1 MLARQVCDA
10 HGDTAHSVVSVGRAD
25 PSTSQ
30 AGHKVLRALHRVLH
44 RSPPA
49 IPSVP
54 KENQEQTWL
63 RQLPPEHTPTSE
75 GFAQPGAISVVPALP
90 RERERQERRN
100 SQSPPPAPQDQLW
113 QLFPIEPGT
122 ALQEKNREQKVGENP
137 SFQGKEG
144 NDQENR
150 KVSLVPNTRRPDL
163 TPPHC
168 PLPDRSARAG
178 HSFPGTAWHGGPS
191 PSLFLRRDPRTPGRA
206 GLRALCSPRAQHL
219 PGAGAPPAAGP
230 LAGLTA
236 LAHVA
241 AGANNGMALG
251 CRARHARPS
260 SSSSSPQRAL
270 PATGSWP
277 LSSTG
282 GRGIKKIL

>member
-1 MLARQVCDA
+1 MGIQLILW
-10 HGDTAHSVVSVGRAD
+10 S
-25 PSTSQ
+25 
-30 AGHKVLRALHRVLH
+30 LRAGQV
-44 RSPPA
+44 RSRHQPGWTQGAPGAAPLSLSHPPLF
-49 IPSVP
+49 
-54 KENQEQTWL
+54 L
-63 RQLPPEHTPTSE
+63 RKTRNKRGCSSSPRSTPPTSE

-90 RERERQERRN
+90 RGRARRERRN

-191 PSLFLRRDPRTPGRA
+191 PSLFPRRDPRTRGRT
-206 GLRALCSPRAQHL
+206 GLRA
-219 PGAGAPPAAGP
+219 
-230 LAGLTA
+230 
-236 LAHVA
+236 
-241 AGANNGMALG
+241 
-251 CRARHARPS
+251 
-260 SSSSSPQRAL
+260 
-270 PATGSWP
+270 
-277 LSSTG
+277 
-282 GRGIKKIL
+282 